1 MSRSKKIKFT
11 PSSSSSQT
19 DFRAFMKN
27 PALED
32 DFLRISSLEILPG
45 RFVKYEDF
53 NDYDIV
59 SYLQNCGLYHMFSTD
74 SRQGYYP
81 FLIHLFYTNL
91 TYEDNEDDVHIYSM
105 VKGVNI
111 KLSPKSLD
119 RIFSIPYH
127 DLSINDINMDDA
139 EVLSN
144 IFLPGQGLPMSN
156 NKLKPI
162 PRLIGRILTYNIC
175 PKTVSYNYYSR
186 DLATCVYVIM
196 AGLEVN

>member
-1 MSRSKKIKFT
+1 MSRSKKTKFT
-11 PSSSSSQT
+11 PSSSSSQV
-19 DFRAFMKN
+19 DFRAFLKN

-91 TYEDNEDDVHIYSM
+91 TSEDNEDDVPYIFYS
-105 VKGVNI
+105 
-111 KLSPKSLD
+111 
-119 RIFSIPYH
+119 
-127 DLSINDINMDDA
+127 
-139 EVLSN
+139 
-144 IFLPGQGLPMSN
+144 
-156 NKLKPI
+156 
-162 PRLIGRILTYNIC
+162 
-175 PKTVSYNYYSR
+175 
-186 DLATCVYVIM
+186 
-196 AGLEVN
+196 